1 MIKRRAS
8 PARYLARC
16 VDFGTTI
23 FTKHIRDVTSES
35 SQATR
40 LHWDFGHQ
48 EMACN
53 AKKKVLLRVMPV
65 AIICMLPERCRKNH
79 IQSKTRYSDEASL
92 PTFRQGYRA
101 RDEVDE
107 WGKRKER
114 RDMMEKEN
122 ILLDLSRP
130 RRCRH
135 LLLIKEKQYYSFF
148 CLYNPAMMSGSRE
161 S

>member
-16 VDFGTTI
+16 VDFGTTT

-53 AKKKVLLRVMPV
+53 AKKSIIKSNASCNHLHAARAMP
-65 AIICMLPERCRKNH
+65 E
-79 IQSKTRYSDEASL
+79 KTIYSQKQDTPMRHHCLHSGKGIA
-92 PTFRQGYRA
+92 QGMK
-101 RDEVDE
+101 
-107 WGKRKER
+107 WMSGGNGKRE

-122 ILLDLSRP
+122 ILLD
-130 RRCRH
+130 
-135 LLLIKEKQYYSFF
+135 
-148 CLYNPAMMSGSRE
+148 
-161 S
+161 